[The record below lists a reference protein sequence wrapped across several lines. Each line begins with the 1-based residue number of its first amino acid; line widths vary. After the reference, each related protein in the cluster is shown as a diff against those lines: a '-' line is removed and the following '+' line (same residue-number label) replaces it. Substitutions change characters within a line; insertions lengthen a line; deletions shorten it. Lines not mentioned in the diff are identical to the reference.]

1 MNTTLLDQ
9 IDAIDE
15 SVFYAE
21 YDVLACSLRHDIKT
35 LYMEQSTNP
44 NIINRIIT
52 TIKRLIMKLLAS
64 FQSLKMTSKI
74 KRVQKNLNELQ
85 KRGEQQ
91 VPFFYTR
98 EKTRYLI
105 DKYYHQKIDNSL
117 MSILYD
123 FDHTG
128 MSDSRLR
135 YTEINRLLTFVRDL
149 TMACDEDL
157 ALDHDDISSYD
168 GVWES
173 VSISDVIKC
182 LDVIENLFKQE
193 VENAKGLQKLI
204 DQLKIT
210 KDDVDNY
217 RSAYNPFASST
228 QSTLF
233 NELQE
238 ATVNY
243 CKYVSSTYRLLSGDL
258 NFVLAD
264 WDRILKGEWEK
275 E

>member
-15 SVFYAE
+15 SVFCAE

-64 FQSLKMTSKI
+64 FQSLKVTSKI
-74 KRVQKNLNELQ
+74 KRVQKKLNDLQ

-91 VPFFYTR
+91 VVFFYNR
-98 EKTRYLI
+98 KKTRYLI
-105 DKYYHQKIDNSL
+105 NKYYHQKTDKSL
-117 MSILYD
+117 MAILYD
-123 FDHTG
+123 FDHTDI
-128 MSDSRLR
+128 SDGRLR
-135 YTEINRLLTFVRDL
+135 TTEINRLINFVREL
-149 TMACDEDL
+149 TTANEQYL
-157 ALDHDDISSYD
+157 ALDHDDLSSSD

-173 VSISDVIKC
+173 ISISDVIKC

-210 KDDVDNY
+210 EDDMDNY
-217 RSAYNPFASST
+217 KDLTTPPPT
-228 QSTLF
+228 STLL
-233 NELQE
+233 NYLQE

-243 CKYVSSTYRLLSGDL
+243 CKYISSTYRILSGDL
-258 NFVLAD
+258 NIVLD
-264 WDRILKGEWEK
+264 DCDRRLKGERSQW
-275 E
+275 

>member
-44 NIINRIIT
+44 DIINQIIT

-64 FQSLKMTSKI
+64 FQSLRLTTTI
-74 KRVQKNLNELQ
+74 KRVQRKLNELQ

-91 VPFFYTR
+91 IVFFYKR
-98 EKTRYLI
+98 KKTQYLI
-105 DKYYHQKIDNSL
+105 DKYYHQKTDKSL
-117 MSILYD
+117 MAILYD
-123 FDHTG
+123 FDHTD
-128 MSDSRLR
+128 MPDEQLR
-135 YTEINRLLTFVRDL
+135 TTEIKRLIEFVGEL
-149 TMACDEDL
+149 TMANKQYL
-157 ALDHDDISSYD
+157 ALDHDDLSSSD

-210 KDDVDNY
+210 EDDMDNY
-217 RSAYNPFASST
+217 KDPNAPYLISNI
-228 QSTLF
+228 L
-233 NELQE
+233 NDLQK

-243 CKYVSSTYRLLSGDL
+243 CKYVSSTYRILSGDL
-258 NFVLAD
+258 YILLGD
-264 WDRILKGEWEK
+264 CDRRLKGERSQLQ
-275 E
+275 